1 MQWLPPASDFR
12 EALRAAQAIA
22 TPGDHL
28 ERLAQL
34 SQRRLSNLEVV
45 QLDRALGRV
54 SAQASSAFSPIRVA
68 LLSSSTADHLLP
80 AIRIASLRRR
90 LLVSSYLGAYGQ
102 YRQELLDSSSALHAF
117 QPQLVLF
124 SITARDAIASIA
136 LTVTHEEADRALD
149 QAIDELRNLWREARE
164 KLHAIVIQQTFLN
177 TVLPLFGSFEPQV
190 AGAPRRLI
198 KRLNE
203 RLIDAAAAD
212 GVALLDIAGAA
223 ERDGLD
229 AWFDAGRWLH
239 GKMEISPQAA
249 PMYGE
254 LVARVIGAQRGLSKK
269 CLVLDLDNTLWGGVV
284 GDDGVEGIVL
294 GEGSPTGEAH
304 AALQRYAKQLK
315 ERGIVLAVCSKN
327 DANIAAEAF
336 ANHPEMVLQPS
347 DIASFI
353 ANWQP
358 KVDNLRQIA
367 ADLNLGLDSLVFVD
381 DNPAERAAI
390 RQALPM
396 VSVPELPEDVAGYV
410 SCLAAAGYFEA
421 VAFTIEDQK
430 RAEQYA
436 ANASRA
442 AELQSANSMEEFL
455 AGLAMATTF
464 GPVRDVDI
472 SRVAQLINK
481 TNQFNTTTRRYSL
494 DEVTRFCTDPACLV
508 LQFRLI
514 DRLGD
519 NGLVSAMILRRD
531 SKEADVFDIDTWI
544 MSCRVFGRELE
555 FEAMNIAVEAVRSAG
570 ARILRGEYI
579 PTAKNA
585 VIKDLYSSLGYTVLT
600 EPGSDAGTTRWQLSL
615 NQYQTRRT
623 HIERRPQ

>member
-1 MQWLPPASDFR
+1 
-12 EALRAAQAIA
+12 
-22 TPGDHL
+22 
-28 ERLAQL
+28 
-34 SQRRLSNLEVV
+34 
-45 QLDRALGRV
+45 
-54 SAQASSAFSPIRVA
+54 
-68 LLSSSTADHLLP
+68 
-80 AIRIASLRRR
+80 
-90 LLVSSYLGAYGQ
+90 
-102 YRQELLDSSSALHAF
+102 
-117 QPQLVLF
+117 
-124 SITARDAIASIA
+124 
-136 LTVTHEEADRALD
+136 
-149 QAIDELRNLWREARE
+149 
-164 KLHAIVIQQTFLN
+164 
-177 TVLPLFGSFEPQV
+177 
-190 AGAPRRLI
+190 
-198 KRLNE
+198 
-203 RLIDAAAAD
+203 
-212 GVALLDIAGAA
+212 
-223 ERDGLD
+223 
-229 AWFDAGRWLH
+229 
-239 GKMEISPQAA
+239 
-249 PMYGE
+249 
-254 LVARVIGAQRGLSKK
+254 
-269 CLVLDLDNTLWGGVV
+269 VV